1 MRTKWLELVGFVAI
15 ALLWLAGAGCSS
27 SAVGDPCVPEKVP
40 EGGFLSNETYL
51 ETSSVQCATRLCLVR
66 GLDGDPNKIIGEPSC
81 PDPTSDPTCVSA
93 SDVEENVYCS
103 CRCAAPAES
112 GLPTCGCPGGF
123 VCQEVLETGGDGLRG
138 SYCIRD
144 PLTEVPAN

>member
-1 MRTKWLELVGFVAI
+1 MMRTKWLELVGFVAI
-15 ALLWLAGAGCSS
+15 AVFSLAGAGCSS
-27 SAVGDPCVPEKVP
+27 SAVGDPCVPEAVP
-40 EGGFLSNETYL
+40 AGGFLPNETYL

-66 GLDGDPNKIIGEPSC
+66 DLDGDPNNLEEDGCPSG
-81 PDPTSDPTCVSA
+81 PDTCVSA
-93 SDVEENVYCS
+93 NQVEESVYCS

-144 PLTEVPAN
+144 PSAN